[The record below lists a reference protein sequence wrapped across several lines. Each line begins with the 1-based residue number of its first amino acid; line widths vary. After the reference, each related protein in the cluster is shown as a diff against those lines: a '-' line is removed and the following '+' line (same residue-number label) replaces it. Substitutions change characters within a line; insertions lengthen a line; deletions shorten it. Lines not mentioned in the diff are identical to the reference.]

1 MPFLVAAGTTADR
14 DLLRDAPPVSP
25 ELPQPLE
32 RFLETHRPLIGGSES
47 TFPAPP
53 GYRLPW
59 LEGTTHTVT
68 QAPGEGPTHWSL
80 QAWDFDLSYEL
91 VVAARGGR
99 VSMVRDSER
108 LGGCDPAFST
118 RANYVVIDHG
128 DGTSALYLH
137 IDYQGAL
144 VEEGTLVAAGRT
156 IAYSGSSGLS
166 CGDGG
171 WAGPHLHFQVQRTVP
186 DRWWSETIPVTFD
199 ELEGKKL
206 VTGRSYVSENRP
218 SDLVSRARAS
228 WLSHRPARG
237 QAIYV
242 SPSRSFLTRQSDSTG
257 SPPPAADPPTAAPLD
272 PTPTPRPTPLPTPAV
287 RAPPKAAS
295 EAGTRVT
302 YKVVNFSSYFSEL
315 CSESSGGCTVQVC
328 ASSGS
333 CYYTVGTPDVLS
345 QGFSRTSLSAGEYV
359 INFSGGGDQSY
370 IRCNG
375 LFRVPEHNYIEIV
388 TSDVPACSIRV
399 AVRL

>member
-14 DLLRDAPPVSP
+14 ELLRDSPPVTP
-25 ELPQPLE
+25 ELPRPLE
-32 RFLETHRPLIGGSES
+32 KFLELHRPLIGGAES

-59 LEGTTHTVT
+59 LEGVSHTVT

-80 QAWDFDLSYEL
+80 QAWDFDLSYEV

-118 RANYVVIDHG
+118 RANYIVIDHG

-144 VEEGTLVAAGRT
+144 VEEGTIVAPGRA

-186 DRWWSETIPVTFD
+186 GRWWSDTMPVTFD
-199 ELEGKKL
+199 ELEGGRL
-206 VTGRSYVSENRP
+206 VTGRSYVSENQP

-237 QAIYV
+237 QAVYV
-242 SPSRSFLTRQSDSTG
+242 SPSRSFLAQRSDRASTS
-257 SPPPAADPPTAAPLD
+257 SPADTPSVATS
-272 PTPTPRPTPLPTPAV
+272 PTPTPVPRATPTPQPATPSLPQ
-287 RAPPKAAS
+287 
-295 EAGTRVT
+295 AGTRVT
-302 YKVVNFSSYFSEL
+302 YKVVNFSLYFNEL
-315 CSESSGGCTVQVC
+315 CSASSGGCTVQVC
-328 ASSGS
+328 TSSGN
-333 CYYTVGTPDVLS
+333 CHNTVGTTDVLS
-345 QGFSRTSLSAGEYV
+345 QGFAPTSLSAGEYV
-359 INFSGGGDQSY
+359 IYLSGGGGESA
-370 IRCNG
+370 IRCG
-375 LFRVPEHNYIEIV
+375 GQFRIPDHNYVEIA
-388 TSDVPACSIRV
+388 TTDGPACSIRV
-399 AVRL
+399 AARL